1 MCILIP
7 IFMQQNVISLDEIL
21 CPADSKIFRQNN
33 NPTTNMKCL
42 HQKKYSSTRST
53 EISIKK
59 KFLLPAA

>member
-1 MCILIP
+1 
-7 IFMQQNVISLDEIL
+7 MQQNVISLDEIL